1 MVLVVAEP
9 FDPDDD
15 EAINGFVEAIN
26 KEAVDA
32 G

>member
-1 MVLVVAEP
+1 MVAKP

-15 EAINGFVEAIN
+15 EAANVFVEAIN
-26 KEAVDA
+26 REVADA